1 MVAMLQAENQQ
12 LIERVSN
19 LRKSWWAMV
28 TIVPTGT

>member
-28 TIVPTGT
+28 AIVPTGT